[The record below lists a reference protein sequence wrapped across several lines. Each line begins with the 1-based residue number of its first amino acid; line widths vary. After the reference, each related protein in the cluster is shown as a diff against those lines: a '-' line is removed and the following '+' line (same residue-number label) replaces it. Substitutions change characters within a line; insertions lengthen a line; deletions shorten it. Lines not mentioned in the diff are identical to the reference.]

1 MINTTTI
8 KKEDIM
14 TRYTDT
20 IQFEKRKEVR
30 DLLEFAEKYK
40 KQNPDENNQSL
51 ERLVECL
58 EEMDVCW

>member
-1 MINTTTI
+1 
-8 KKEDIM
+8 M

-40 KQNPDENNQSL
+40 KQNPAENNQSL

-58 EEMDVCW
+58 EQMDVCW

>member
-1 MINTTTI
+1 
-8 KKEDIM
+8 M

-20 IQFEKRKEVR
+20 IKFEKRKEVR
-30 DLLEFAEKYK
+30 DLLEVAEKYK

-58 EEMDVCW
+58 KEMDGCW

>member
-1 MINTTTI
+1 
-8 KKEDIM
+8 M

-58 EEMDVCW
+58 EEMDLCW